1 MLLVD
6 RGAIVADIA
15 GASVTPVELA
25 AGVPLDAPETLP
37 TMRPSP
43 VPSGLD
49 GAVVGVLV
57 VALEV
62 HGILMIF

>member
-1 MLLVD
+1 MDGL
-6 RGAIVADIA
+6 AIVADVA
-15 GASVTPVELA
+15 GASVAPVEFT

-57 VALEV
+57 VALEL
-62 HGILMIF
+62 HGVLMIF